1 MSDEQEVGQS
11 VIIDNGSWSIKAGL
25 SGEEPTSIFRSTIGR
40 SKLKSGFDK
49 DVFYIGKEA
58 VSKRE
63 ELNLEYPI
71 QRGQVISDSIVSVD
85 LGGRQVSDHLSKYY
99 EGKHRSMDSEII
111 TSIKEK
117 RAFVAGDYDILM
129 KQYEENVFSAS
140 GNEATF
146 LFINQIGD
154 TYNYMVPPPPAT
166 DSKKRPVT
174 VTYTFKL
181 FFGLNEFYS
190 DTAFSYSE
198 PTISGFQP
206 FEMQVLQ
213 SGGRPTFIEG
223 ESLLL
228 ADGEPFPQVFF
239 GAVAANVLTVKGNM
253 IKVNVPDSLVA
264 NNVDVVI
271 IFYNGLRIVS
281 PFQFAYVVPR
291 LTSVAPTAGISGNS
305 IDLTLTVPVD
315 VMEGT
320 NIELDVTMT
329 IGMIVQSNV
338 KFNIYY
344 PRILTVTPDS
354 GLATGN
360 TDVRVTGNYL
370 AAVTSATIG
379 GQDCVIDPI
388 TVTDD
393 EFSCVTSPIV
403 LGFGNNHESYI
414 LQATVEGMVIQA
426 PVTQPFTYFM
436 PVITD
441 IQPPI
446 LMSKG
451 VQKITINGFNFGS
464 IDKINVGATS
474 HTVLSIANTANML
487 LVDVDV
493 AAGYVVG
500 DVPVTVFIGSSASN
514 IVNIKIVEPKIKV
527 PVAPATGF
535 RFAEHQIIISTEN
548 FPVIPNTIT
557 ADDLRK
563 NLQFKVGGLEC
574 TNLLKII
581 NQEQL
586 TCLVPMGAA
595 NVATDIT
602 FTLFAQDYTTDKQFT
617 YFEPTF
623 TNQVQTTTIPRG
635 GGKLEMDGTDL
646 TVIDKITIDTH
657 TMDMSTCTLTAVR
670 IECDIP
676 PMRPGAYDLTF
687 FANGHSYLS
696 PTKMDYIGPAVDKI
710 SPHQG
715 NRQRNTQVTIT
726 GLNFG
731 LDDTKVAVTIN
742 GLACT
747 NIDILLG
754 GPDEEITCEKPI
766 DVKGVHIVVL
776 SVDPGTG
783 VFIEAMDHIEFINH
797 GLSCMGRAEADGSN
811 PAVNWGL
818 TYKLK
823 GASASSKYLYQDN
836 TMDSLIF
843 DTGLSNV
850 DEGPYSPLA
859 ATFDQYKDYYYMF
872 FNDQP
877 GSRGSNGERSNKKS
891 ESHHKHGHL
900 KGMVF
905 FEDDGFGGYQ
915 GIHIMHSNPHFP
927 AYRGANTKKYYQIDD
942 GIYWLGAPDYNQHF
956 FCYPFANLD
965 SVAEY
970 FFKNDGNLLDTYD
983 IPDMSL
989 WTDAKKNLYPHLYD
1003 MIQTEY
1009 DDDDDLDDRVP
1020 GMGDLAIMT
1029 SANFKATCQAAVPNT
1044 PVLEDICYWKSP
1056 TFTIDGRTAQYFM
1069 KTEVDR
1075 PNAGFPAVAAIRP
1088 ATLNRFIIA
1097 NHNIRVP
1104 IYEGVDLWHVVADHY
1119 QRKMFVEFFYAIA
1132 MKQAEVMEE
1141 LSNVGIIHIAPNL
1154 ATAAPPNVHGHIV
1167 YSDFEYSGKKNE
1179 HAKMGWPMY
1188 PVMDDANMN
1197 NADENMFCVGDSN
1210 RHNGQGNRAGGI
1222 LCFQHPG
1229 LAYQFNRMVHRYNT
1243 HNAAGLIHPPASAMN
1258 LFTAISQPIKLTRGT
1273 WDKDVIVEVK
1283 DIIGGLHTK
1292 QVPRNIHTVDATT
1305 LPNVHDITPAFSAL
1319 RTTHVA
1325 ANVGVEQ
1332 TLVNI
1337 PPLLPGQADIMTY
1350 VADDTFS
1357 LHYTSFSD
1365 KIAVVCDFDPT
1376 FLTGAKC
1383 TKDMARTTQLTETGL
1398 LAVPVFPAVYAVGYG
1413 EYQPLRTFDLTA
1425 HLDFQL
1431 IKAADEFREKLSL
1444 TPDDLDMFQ
1453 FVVDA
1458 SVVNPYFLP
1467 PFIIRPT
1474 NAICTDE
1481 LSYYSLLSYAFS
1493 ESKAV
1498 DGTTIIF
1505 KIGNTD
1511 VPNWANAA
1519 LFAISKKI
1527 YNSIAPIIGKSS
1539 AVDVC
1544 FTTFPAGILSLPD
1557 FTTYIETASAVWD
1570 LMDETHF
1577 SDGKG
1582 GRILRTTTDDV
1593 ISWKPLL
1600 DIIISLKP
1608 TDNVNSL
1615 FELIDRYYAVTV
1627 KTAITN
1633 QLFINRYLI
1642 EPPKIVT
1649 VPIIT
1654 VFRSFSVHSAPAPEK
1669 IPTIEEFGPVD
1680 APPLLVT
1687 DPDQI
1692 VSPIR
1697 QLLKDSPTFDPQL
1710 VIALTDDEIER
1721 LDQSLNKWITI
1732 SGVNQGLQ
1740 VLLRDPM
1747 LQTNDQPIKFID
1759 EINRDTIGSVID
1771 LCYNK
1776 LATATFIQVCTP
1788 MSIVALTFFL
1798 ESAIASDNTPIAT
1811 HGDID
1816 YYLVNKPYGY
1826 SGYITEYYQGMIIAT
1841 MNSQLCD
1848 IAMVSSDTILSENFD
1863 NICQRAGPQIS
1874 WIDGTAGSTIGG
1886 NVTDIHGYGFFQGVY
1901 IRFGPHFCGSLST
1914 TSNLISCIV
1923 PDGAGANVPIFL
1935 YKYQSALYNLQRT
1948 RFTYSYDRPYVT
1960 SIEPLTIDSNGG
1972 TITIEG
1978 DNYGYDASRVSVI
1991 IDGELTCYVT
2001 ICRHQSIECSVPV
2014 GTGPFH
2020 TVQVTVAG
2028 QTSTFSSDISYNY
2041 EEQLIS
2047 KFNPA
2052 SGDPGDLIAI
2062 SGDGFGDPETDDKPI
2077 LQFD

>member
-1 MSDEQEVGQS
+1 MGHHRP
-11 VIIDNGSWSIKAGL
+11 A
-25 SGEEPTSIFRSTIGR
+25 RSCDTPCPNKLGR
-40 SKLKSGFDK
+40 DKTHHFDWTNKSK
-49 DVFYIGKEA
+49 
-58 VSKRE
+58 
-63 ELNLEYPI
+63 NC
-71 QRGQVISDSIVSVD
+71 SVD
-85 LGGRQVSDHLSKYY
+85 VLLI
-99 EGKHRSMDSEII
+99 DSC
-111 TSIKEK
+111 
-117 RAFVAGDYDILM
+117 D
-129 KQYEENVFSAS
+129 QVFSAS
-140 GNEATF
+140 GDEATF
-146 LFINQIGD
+146 RYVNQIGD
-154 TYNYMVPPPPAT
+154 TYNYIVPPPPAT
-166 DSKKRPVT
+166 NSKKRPIT
-174 VTYTFKL
+174 LNYTFRL
-181 FFGLNEFYS
+181 FFGLIQFGG
-190 DTAFSYSE
+190 DDIFSYSE
-198 PTISGFQP
+198 PIISGFQP

-223 ESLLL
+223 ESLML

-239 GAVAANVLTVKGNM
+239 GAVQANVLTVKSNM

-264 NNVDVVI
+264 NNVDVAI
-271 IFYNGLRIVS
+271 IFYNGLRILS
-281 PFQFAYVVPR
+281 PFQFAYV
-291 LTSVAPTAGISGNS
+291 GITKIDKCGTNS
-305 IDLTLTVPVD
+305 WNIRIGPNVCTNLKWIDETTVTCKTVPVD
-315 VMEGT
+315 VLEGT
-320 NIELDVTMT
+320 SMGLDVRMT
-329 IGMIVQSNV
+329 IVMDVQSNV

-360 TDVRVTGNYL
+360 TYVRVTGNYL

-388 TVTDD
+388 SVTDD

-451 VQKITINGFNFGS
+451 VQKITINGYNFGS

-474 HTVLSIANTANML
+474 HFAISMFNTPNML
-487 LVDVDV
+487 LVDVD
-493 AAGYVVG
+493 ASDGYVVG
-500 DVPVTVFIGSSASN
+500 DVPITVFIGTTSSN
-514 IVNIKIVEPKIKV
+514 IVNIKIVEPKIRV
-527 PVAPATGF
+527 PVVPAIGY
-535 RFAEHQIIISTEN
+535 RFAQHQIVISTEN

-557 ADDLRK
+557 ADDLHK
-563 NLQFKVGGLEC
+563 ILQFKVGGLLC

-581 NQEQL
+581 DQEQF

-595 NVATDIT
+595 NVATAIS
-602 FTLFAQDYTTDKQFT
+602 FTLYAQDYTTDKQFT

-623 TNQVQTTTIPRG
+623 TNQVQTTTIPKG

-657 TMDMSTCTLTAVR
+657 VMDMSTCTLTAVK

-687 FANGHSYLS
+687 FANGHAYLS
-696 PTKMDYIGPAVDKI
+696 PTPFDYIGPAVDKI

-715 NRQRNTQVTIT
+715 NRKRNTQVTIS

-731 LDDTKVAVTIN
+731 LVKAEISVTIN
-742 GLACT
+742 NLPCT

-766 DVKGVHIVVL
+766 DVKGVHKVVL
-776 SVDPGTG
+776 SVDDGTG
-783 VFIEAMDHIEFINH
+783 VFIEAMDDIEFINH
-797 GLSCMGRAEADGSN
+797 GLSCMGRAEDDGSN

-818 TYKLK
+818 TYKLS
-823 GASASSKYLYQDN
+823 GATDSSKYLYQDD
-836 TMDSLIF
+836 TMDSLIS

-850 DEGPYSPLA
+850 KKGPYSPLA
-859 ATFDQYKDYYYMF
+859 ASFDQYKDYYYMF

-877 GSRGSNGERSNKKS
+877 GSRGPKGERANNKNA
-891 ESHHKHGHL
+891 SHKKHGHL
-900 KGMVF
+900 KGMVV
-905 FEDDGFGGYQ
+905 FEDNGAGGYQ

-927 AYRGANTKKYYQIDD
+927 AYVGGDTTRYYQIDD
-942 GIYWLGAPDYNQHF
+942 GIYWLGAPDFNQHF
-956 FCYPFANLD
+956 FCYQFSSLD
-965 SVAEY
+965 TVAEY
-970 FFKNDGNLLDTYD
+970 FFKNDGNLLDTYK

-989 WTDAKKNLYPHLYD
+989 WTTAKRNLYPHLYD

-1009 DDDDDLDDRVP
+1009 KKTWPDRVP
-1020 GMGDLAIMT
+1020 GMGDPAIMT
-1029 SANFKATCQAAVPNT
+1029 SAKFKDPCQAAVANT
-1044 PVLEDICYWKSP
+1044 AVLDDICHWKSP
-1056 TFTIDGRTAQYFM
+1056 TFTIGGRTAQYFM
-1069 KTEVDR
+1069 KTEVAR
-1075 PNAGFPAVAAIRP
+1075 TKAKFPAVTAVRP
-1088 ATLNRFIIA
+1088 ATLNRFVMA
-1097 NHNIRVP
+1097 NLNKRLKVP
-1104 IYEGVDLWHVVADHY
+1104 GYEGVDLWLVVADHY
-1119 QRKMFVEFFYAIA
+1119 QRKMFVECFYAIGA
-1132 MKQAEVMEE
+1132 TQMEVMEE
-1141 LSNVGIIHIAPNL
+1141 LSNVGQIYIAPKF
-1154 ATAAPPNVHGHIV
+1154 ATAAPPNIHGHIV
-1167 YSDFEYSGKKNE
+1167 YSNFMFSGKSNE

-1188 PVMDDANMN
+1188 PVMDDANIN
-1197 NADENMFCVGDSN
+1197 NANENMFCVGDSN
-1210 RHNGQGNRAGGI
+1210 RHNGQGERAGGV

-1243 HNAAGLIHPPASAMN
+1243 HNSIGHIHHPSSAMN

-1273 WDKDVIVEVK
+1273 WDKEVIVEVK

-1292 QVPRNIHTVDATT
+1292 QVPRNIHTVDAST
-1305 LPNVHDITPAFSAL
+1305 LPDPKDITPAFSAL
-1319 RTTHVA
+1319 RTTHLA
-1325 ANVGVEQ
+1325 TNVGDEVSLVEA
-1332 TLVNI
+1332 
-1337 PPLLPGQADIMTY
+1337 PPVLPGQADIMTY

-1365 KIAVVCDFDPT
+1365 KIAVVCDPDPT
-1376 FLTGAKC
+1376 FLTGTKC
-1383 TKDMARTTQLTETGL
+1383 TKDNARITQLAETGL

-1413 EYQPLRTFDLTA
+1413 EYQSLRTFDLTA
-1425 HLDFQL
+1425 HPDFQL

-1453 FVVDA
+1453 FVVDPGVA
-1458 SVVNPYFLP
+1458 NSYLLP
-1467 PFIIRPT
+1467 PFIIRPSD
-1474 NAICTDE
+1474 AICTDE

-1505 KIGNTD
+1505 KIGDTD

-1527 YNSIAPIIGKSS
+1527 YNSIDPIIGKGS
-1539 AVDVC
+1539 AADVC
-1544 FTTFPAGILSLPD
+1544 FSEFPAGILSLPD
-1557 FTTYIETASAVWD
+1557 FSTYHESDPINYLTPTDQMVFYRTASAVWD

-1627 KTAITN
+1627 KTPITN
-1633 QLFINRYLI
+1633 QLFINRYLM

-1654 VFRSFSVHSAPAPEK
+1654 LFKSFSVHSAPAQEK
-1669 IPTIEEFGPVD
+1669 IPTIEEYGPVD

-1732 SGVNQGLQ
+1732 SGVNQGIQ

-1798 ESAIASDNTPIAT
+1798 ESAIVSDNTPIAT

-1863 NICQRAGPQIS
+1863 NICQRAGPQIT

-1923 PDGAGANVPIFL
+1923 PDGVGANVPIFL

-1948 RFTYSYDRPYVT
+1948 RFTYSYD
-1960 SIEPLTIDSNGG
+1960 
-1972 TITIEG
+1972 
-1978 DNYGYDASRVSVI
+1978 
-1991 IDGELTCYVT
+1991 
-2001 ICRHQSIECSVPV
+2001 
-2014 GTGPFH
+2014 
-2020 TVQVTVAG
+2020 
-2028 QTSTFSSDISYNY
+2028 
-2041 EEQLIS
+2041 
-2047 KFNPA
+2047 
-2052 SGDPGDLIAI
+2052 
-2062 SGDGFGDPETDDKPI
+2062 
-2077 LQFD
+2077 